1 MAKVYVYKD
10 FLANVIN
17 IIGMFLFIGGVIALT
32 QKDFVMG
39 AALLILGVALIKL
52 AEVRARRGKSRFKA
66 RTVGLLLLVL
76 QVIVFV
82 EKAVKGTLAETFAF
96 AGAGSLLTLLFAF
109 LPVIFAVPLLLKP
122 VRDKPGTVA
131 VMLLVLQVI
140 ILVFTWQILPAS
152 FAVSTVFGVITAVT
166 ELLPAIGALI
176 LLLRSKKMSAVEK
189 ALFI

>member
-1 MAKVYVYKD
+1 MAKIYVYRD

-17 IIGMFLFIGGVIALT
+17 VAGMFVFIGGILALT
-32 QKDFVMG
+32 RKDFVMG
-39 AALLILGVALIKL
+39 AALLILGIAIMKL
-52 AEVRARRGKSRFKA
+52 AEVRAKRGKSRFKA
-66 RTVGLLLLVL
+66 KTVGLLLLAL

-109 LPVIFAVPLLLKP
+109 LPVIFAVPLLLKS
-122 VRDKPGTVA
+122 VRNKPGTVA
-131 VMLLVLQVI
+131 VMLVVLQII
-140 ILVFTWQILPAS
+140 ILVFTWQVIWAS
-152 FAVSTVFGVITAVT
+152 FAVSPVFGALAAVT

-176 LLLRSKKMSAVEK
+176 LLRRSKKMSAVEK